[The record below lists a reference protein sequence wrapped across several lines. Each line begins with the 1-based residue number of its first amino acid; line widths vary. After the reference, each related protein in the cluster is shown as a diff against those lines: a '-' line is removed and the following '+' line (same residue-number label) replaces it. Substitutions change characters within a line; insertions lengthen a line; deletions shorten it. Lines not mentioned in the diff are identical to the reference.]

1 MNNTNVVDSGNEQ
14 EISSQDLIVTLIRTL
29 ISYRKILYA
38 GMIVGI
44 IIAISGTLLFGKY
57 QAQGT
62 ISNLSNFDYLMW
74 IGLKRNLPLLAET
87 RMKSGKGDN
96 SLSQVSDENWWK
108 KNVVPTFAVSKDD
121 NKDAFGLT
129 LKEGEATKIKDIVIK
144 TKGESKE
151 KALENLSVATSF
163 LQSGATYLA
172 LKELV
177 NSYQIQLRN
186 SQTNLEKN
194 SLELDIEASY
204 LEKRIVKLES
214 LKTKFPVSAGA
225 MNNQVVDLKD
235 GAAKFMPI
243 SVQLIAANQDLNV
256 NRESK
261 SRLNDEKQRVSILA
275 KFLDQANPVIE
286 KNLDGLSA
294 IDALNQIVTQLRKDI
309 NSSDLN
315 GISML
320 NSIKDSL
327 NSISVKFIEGISKPS
342 YVTATRPHYLKNSAI
357 GFALGLMLSLIGLVF
372 YSFWNKF
379 RSAITT
385 N

>member
-1 MNNTNVVDSGNEQ
+1 
-14 EISSQDLIVTLIRTL
+14 
-29 ISYRKILYA
+29 
-38 GMIVGI
+38 MIAGI
-44 IIAISGTLLFGKY
+44 IIAISWTLLFGKY
-57 QAQGT
+57 EAQGT

-74 IGLKRNLPLLAET
+74 IGLKRNLPLLAEA
-87 RMKSGKGDN
+87 RMKDN
-96 SLSQVSDENWWK
+96 EEDYFDKLSDEKWWK
-108 KNVVPTFAVSKDD
+108 NNATPTFAVSKDD

-129 LKEGEATKIKDIVIK
+129 LKEGEATRIKDIVIK
-144 TKGESKE
+144 AKGTSKE
-151 KALENLSVATSF
+151 NALSNLLVATSF
-163 LQSGATYLA
+163 LQSGSTYLA

-177 NSYQIQLRN
+177 KGYQIQLRN
-186 SQTNLEKN
+186 SQTYLEKN
-194 SLELDIEASY
+194 NLELDIESVY
-204 LEKRIVKLES
+204 LKKRIAKLES
-214 LKTKFPVSAGA
+214 LRAKFHESPGT

-256 NRESK
+256 NRENK
-261 SRLNDEKQRVSILA
+261 SRLNDEKQRISILA

-294 IDALNQIVTQLRKDI
+294 MDALNQIETQLRKDI
-309 NSSDLN
+309 NPSDLN

-320 NSIKDSL
+320 NSINDSL

-342 YVTATRPHYLKNSAI
+342 NVTASRPHYLKNSAI

-379 RSAITT
+379 RSAITA